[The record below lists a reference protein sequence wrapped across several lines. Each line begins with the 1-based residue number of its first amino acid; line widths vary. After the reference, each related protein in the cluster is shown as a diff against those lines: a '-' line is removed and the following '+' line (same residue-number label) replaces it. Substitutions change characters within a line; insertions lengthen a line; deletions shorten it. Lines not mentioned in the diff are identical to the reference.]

1 MVQEGNIL
9 LDSHGDGVIHKM
21 DFPVGNRQ
29 HGQLVQ
35 IDRANEPIPIS
46 PPALAPTYR
55 ASFSIAA
62 VSGDSVVIF
71 SRDDKVI
78 KVTEIA
84 IAKPSVT
91 ETVLITKRSTYD
103 TGGTSTLATIGAS
116 DSNDEQTTTVV
127 RLYTAA
133 PTLGTAIATIARCV
147 VNTTDLL
154 VFDFTLPGRKPPT
167 LRNTAECLAINVDA
181 TGTLPGCIEWTEEA
195 L

>member
-1 MVQEGNIL
+1 MVQTSVDRRDSYGESLNHK
-9 LDSHGDGVIHKM
+9 LDYMI
-21 DFPVGNRQ
+21 GNRE
-29 HGQLVQ
+29 HGQLIQ

-46 PPALAPTYR
+46 LPALAPTYR

-62 VSGDSVVIF
+62 VSGDAVVIF
-71 SRDDKVI
+71 SRDDMVI
-78 KVTEIA
+78 KITEIA

-103 TGGTSTLATIGAS
+103 TGGTSTLATIGPS
-116 DSNDEQTTTVV
+116 DSNDPATTTVV

-133 PTLGTAIATIARCV
+133 PTAGTAIATIARCV

-154 VFDFTLPGRKPPT
+154 VFDFTTKGRKPPS

-181 TGTLPGCIEWTEEA
+181 TSTLAGWIEWTEEA